1 MQIVSTQPH
10 ARCKGKVIRASTTSM
25 TNESSTSVLE
35 GGLTACLGKL
45 RDRIYVR
52 ALELEFALAAV
63 GEYKL

>member
-1 MQIVSTQPH
+1 
-10 ARCKGKVIRASTTSM
+10 M